1 MKNVLIA
8 LVLNLIFMFL
18 CSGCNTGSKTGE
30 EGQKCFDNNSCK
42 GHLWCID
49 GFCVDILDYPDVD
62 PADSVPDKESN
73 NGEKPDDE
81 AGDEDEIGEN
91 GNDNTDLIDEC
102 DFSVEVTSKK
112 DLDSIVNC
120 RVITGELII
129 EETDL
134 EEVVLPH
141 LEKVWDYFD
150 ITDNPKLKKI
160 SMPKLE
166 YAGSIFAIDFNPV
179 LTEIDLSEL
188 SYVYDN
194 ILVWGNDSLKTFS
207 LPNFQKADNGVYISF
222 NESLESIDAP
232 MLESIW
238 EFFEIDHNDSLKSVS
253 FPALESALLLFIARN
268 SSLETFDMS
277 SLNDV
282 QEIEI
287 VFNAQLPT
295 EKAEALV
302 DQVLEKRP
310 SLDYT
315 ICGNKDGEEC
325 DFDWNDLD

>member
-1 MKNVLIA
+1 MKNVLIP

-62 PADSVPDKESN
+62 PADSVPDRESN
-73 NGEKPDDE
+73 DGEKPDDE
-81 AGDEDEIGEN
+81 ASDDDENGEN
-91 GNDNTDLIDEC
+91 GNDNPDLIDEC
-102 DFSVEVTSKK
+102 DFSVEVTSKE

-120 RVITGELII
+120 RAITGDFIV

-141 LEKVWDYFD
+141 LEEVWNYFS
-150 ITDNPKLKKI
+150 IADNPKLKRI
-160 SMPKLE
+160 YLPKLE
-166 YAGSIFAIDFNPV
+166 ATGDIFGIDFNTV
-179 LTEIDLSEL
+179 LTEINLSVL
-188 SYVYDN
+188 SYVRGN
-194 ILVWGNDSLKTFS
+194 MVVWGNDSLKTFS
-207 LPNFQKADNGVYISF
+207 LPNFQKADEGVYISF

-238 EFFEIDHNDSLKSVS
+238 KFFDIDHNDSLKSVS
-253 FPALESALLLFIARN
+253 FPALESALLLLVSRN

-277 SLNDV
+277 SLHDV
-282 QEIEI
+282 QGVRI
-287 VFNAQLPT
+287 VLNAQLPT

-302 DQVLEKRP
+302 DQVLEKR
-310 SLDYT
+310 SFLDYT

-325 DFDWNDLD
+325 DFDWDDLD